1 MYKNRLG
8 FSCYIMIILTTL
20 TASELVRADLLLDKV
35 VVIFDESK
43 STKKDV
49 SVINDD
55 SGERLFVSVE
65 PFEVEAPGTEDQTLK
80 AVAINDNPAFLAT
93 PSKLIVEP
101 GSSSVVR
108 LLNLQ
113 PESTQERVY
122 RINFLPIQKPP
133 EIDDDGIEGVAPMVE
148 ILVAYQ
154 VLAIVLP
161 PNPEPKP
168 VVTRTGN
175 VISFSNQ
182 GNANYLLTDGKQCNP
197 IGSSK
202 CVDLPGHRVY
212 AGSSWSVELP
222 FDGPAQ
228 YGLRTQSGTRA
239 LIVE

>member
-1 MYKNRLG
+1 
-8 FSCYIMIILTTL
+8 MIVLTTL
-20 TASELVRADLLLDKV
+20 TASEVAKADLLLDKV

-55 SGERLFVSVE
+55 SDERLFVSVE

-80 AVAINDNPAFLAT
+80 AVAIDDNPAFLAT

-133 EIDDDGIEGVAPMVE
+133 EIDNDVNDGVAPMVE

>member
-8 FSCYIMIILTTL
+8 FSCYMMIILTTL
-20 TASELVRADLLLDKV
+20 TASEVARADLLLDKV
-35 VVIFDESK
+35 VVIFDGSK

-49 SVINDD
+49 SVINDNSD
-55 SGERLFVSVE
+55 ERLFVSVE
-65 PFEVEAPGTEDQTLK
+65 PFEVEAPGTKDQTLK
-80 AVAINDNPAFLAT
+80 AVAIDDNPAFLAT

-133 EIDDDGIEGVAPMVE
+133 EIDDDVDEGVAPMVE

-168 VVTRTGN
+168 IVTRTGN